1 MAETL
6 SNEIMS
12 HADGTILYP
21 LSLAEFND
29 ITTPDTEDKCDI
41 WAF

>member
-1 MAETL
+1 MAEML
-6 SNEIMS
+6 SNEIMI
-12 HADGTILYP
+12 HVDGTILYP

-29 ITTPDTEDKCDI
+29 TAPETEDKCDI